1 MFDVVSPTMIFLI
14 SQLST
19 LTKKSARHLSFWQD
33 QPSAVLLY
41 APQQGQTETSVAS
54 VKGPSI
60 SHTNFNLT
68 KGPCHRLVLW
78 TRSTWWTWDKQE
90 RMIWIR
96 LIYIYIHNIYIIYI
110 YNIYDI
116 LYICVPIYNVY
127 IYRQIHIYFF
137 GSQMTGLIG
146 CINRG
151 CTRVKLVKHPLAAV
165 HMRLERSG

>member
-1 MFDVVSPTMIFLI
+1 
-14 SQLST
+14 
-19 LTKKSARHLSFWQD
+19 
-33 QPSAVLLY
+33 
-41 APQQGQTETSVAS
+41 
-54 VKGPSI
+54 
-60 SHTNFNLT
+60 
-68 KGPCHRLVLW
+68 
-78 TRSTWWTWDKQE
+78 
-90 RMIWIR
+90 MIWIR
-96 LIYIYIHNIYIIYI
+96 LIYIYIIYIYNIYIIYI
-110 YNIYDI
+110 YNIYIYDI